1 MPDADALSQDARLL
15 GDAVRDGGALAM
27 SFLRRDIRKWTKPDG
42 SQVTEADLAV
52 NDLLADRLR
61 SARPGYGWLSEET
74 PDSSDR
80 LARERL
86 WIVDPIDGTSDF
98 AQGGSDWCIA
108 VALVAHGQPIAAA
121 VYRPVHDEFY
131 VALQGGGASVN
142 GKALA
147 VADDST
153 LQGAT
158 IMGNRKSLAG
168 LMSAGIDAR
177 SRATLPL
184 QLRLSH
190 VAAGRL
196 HGAVSIGQRNDWDLA
211 AGDLLVREAGGRVT
225 DTYGAAYVYNRPQTW
240 QQGLVAAGAKR
251 HAAIMQAL
259 RTT

>member
-1 MPDADALSQDARLL
+1 LPDAEALAQDARLL
-15 GDAVRDGGALAM
+15 CDTLRAGGALAM
-27 SFLRRDIRKWTKPDG
+27 TLLKRDLRKWTKPDG

-61 SARPGYGWLSEET
+61 QARPGYGWLSEET
-74 PDSSDR
+74 PDTGER
-80 LARERL
+80 LALERV

-108 VALVAHGQPIAAA
+108 AALVAHGQPVAAA
-121 VYRPVHDEFY
+121 VYCPARDEMFS
-131 VALQGGGASVN
+131 AQAGAGAWLN
-142 GKALA
+142 GNALA
-147 VADDST
+147 VADAPS
-153 LQGAT
+153 LQGAS
-158 IMGNRKSLAG
+158 IMGNRKSLAV
-168 LMSAGIDAR
+168 LVDSGIDAR

-196 HGAVSIGQRNDWDLA
+196 HGAVSIGPRNDWDLA

-225 DTYGAAYVYNRPQTW
+225 DTQGAEYVYNRAETW
-240 QQGLVAAGAKR
+240 QQGLIAAGAKR
-251 HAAIMQAL
+251 HAAIMEAL

>member
-1 MPDADALSQDARLL
+1 LPDAEALAQDVRLL
-15 GDAVRDGGALAM
+15 GDAVRDAGALAM
-27 SFLRRDIRKWTKPDG
+27 TLLKRDIRKWTKPDG

-52 NDLLADRLR
+52 NDLLADRLKA
-61 SARPGYGWLSEET
+61 ARPGYGWLSEET
-74 PDSSDR
+74 PDGAER
-80 LARERL
+80 LGRERL

-98 AQGGSDWCIA
+98 AAGGSDWCIA
-108 VALVAHGQPIAAA
+108 AALVESGQPIVAA

-131 VALQGGGASVN
+131 AALQGGGASLN
-142 GKALA
+142 GKPIA
-147 VADDST
+147 VADGST
-153 LQGAT
+153 LQGAI

-196 HGAVSIGQRNDWDLA
+196 DGAVSIGQRSDWDLA

-225 DTYGAAYVYNRPQTW
+225 DTLGQPYVYNRAQTW

-251 HAAIMQAL
+251 HAAIIAAL

>member
-1 MPDADALSQDARLL
+1 
-15 GDAVRDGGALAM
+15 
-27 SFLRRDIRKWTKPDG
+27 
-42 SQVTEADLAV
+42 
-52 NDLLADRLR
+52 
-61 SARPGYGWLSEET
+61 
-74 PDSSDR
+74 
-80 LARERL
+80 
-86 WIVDPIDGTSDF
+86 
-98 AQGGSDWCIA
+98 
-108 VALVAHGQPIAAA
+108 
-121 VYRPVHDEFY
+121 RPVHDEFY

-142 GKALA
+142 GKALS

-153 LQGAT
+153 LRGAI

-177 SRATLPL
+177 NRATLPL

-251 HAAIMQAL
+251 HAAIMEAL